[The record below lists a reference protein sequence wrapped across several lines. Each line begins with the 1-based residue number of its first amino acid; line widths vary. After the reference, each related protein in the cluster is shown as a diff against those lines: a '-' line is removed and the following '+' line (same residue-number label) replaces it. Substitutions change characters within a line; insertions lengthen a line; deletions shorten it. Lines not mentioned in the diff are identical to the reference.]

1 MLLVTVSPSAIHG
14 VDFSGAQD
22 AGRRIWISS
31 GLIDGSRLRI
41 MRTRPVC
48 ELPGGSPSRGAALA
62 ALRSFV
68 QGERGGAFG
77 LDFPFGL
84 PRAVVPEP
92 TWKEF
97 VLAFN
102 GRYPSAEAF
111 RAGCRGL
118 SEQELRRATDYEAH
132 TPWAAWN
139 WRLYRQT
146 YYGIGGVL
154 APLVREE
161 RVRVLPMEAP
171 DGGLPS
177 LLEIC
182 PASTLRRL
190 GLAGLPYKRGS
201 RMEGRAARE
210 GILNGLIEDNGV
222 ALEPI
227 PVERA
232 AQDPGGDALDSILAA
247 VAAYDAVSSNG
258 LTTADANGRLEG
270 RVYF

>member
-1 MLLVTVSPSAIHG
+1 MTMSPSVIHG
-14 VDFSGAQD
+14 VDFSGARD

-31 GLIDGSRLRI
+31 GLIDGGRLRI
-41 MRTRPVC
+41 TRTRPAC
-48 ELPGGSPSRGAALA
+48 ELPGGSRSREAALG
-62 ALRSFV
+62 ALRFFI
-68 QGERGGAFG
+68 QGERGGTVG

-84 PRAVVPEP
+84 PRAVVPES

-111 RAGCRGL
+111 RVGCRGL
-118 SEQELRRATDYEAH
+118 SERELRRATDYEAQ

-171 DGGLPS
+171 DGGVPS

-190 GLAGLPYKRGS
+190 GLAGSPYKWGARLD
-201 RMEGRAARE
+201 GRAARE
-210 GILNGLIEDNGV
+210 GILNRLIMDSGI

-227 PVERA
+227 PMERA
-232 AQDPGGDALDSILAA
+232 AHDPGGDALDSILAA
-247 VAAYDAVSSNG
+247 VVAYGAVSSNG

-270 RVYF
+270 CVYF

>member
-1 MLLVTVSPSAIHG
+1 VAPSAIHG

-31 GLIDGSRLRI
+31 GLIGGSRLRI
-41 MRTRPVC
+41 VRTRPAC
-48 ELPGGSPSRGAALA
+48 ELPGGSRTRDAALA

-68 QGERGGAFG
+68 QGECGGTIG

-84 PRAVVPEP
+84 PRAVVPER

-102 GRYPSAEAF
+102 DRYPSAEAF

-118 SEQELRRATDYEAH
+118 PERELRRATDYEAH

-146 YYGIGGVL
+146 YHGIGGVL

-161 RVRVLPMEAP
+161 RVRVLPMDAP

-190 GLAGLPYKRGS
+190 GLAGLPYKRGA
-201 RMEGRAARE
+201 RPEGRAARE
-210 GILNGLIEDNGV
+210 AILERLIEDNGV
-222 ALEPI
+222 TLEPI
-227 PVERA
+227 PMKRA
-232 AQDPGGDALDSILAA
+232 VQDTGGDALDSVLAA
-247 VAAYDAVSSNG
+247 VATYHAVTSNG